1 MSLALDILSVEA
13 VNKKINRP
21 HEKGL
26 RALLNDKTS
35 AFNEM
40 LTKSNDTTI
49 HAENIQIFVIYYSTN
64 ISTVP

>member
-1 MSLALDILSVEA
+1 MDILSLEA
-13 VNKKINRP
+13 VNNKIKRP

-64 ISTVP
+64 ISMFP

>member
-64 ISTVP
+64 ISMFP

>member
-13 VNKKINRP
+13 INKKINRT

-64 ISTVP
+64 ISMFP

>member
-13 VNKKINRP
+13 VNKKISRP

-49 HAENIQIFVIYYSTN
+49 HAENIQKFVIYYYTN

>member
-49 HAENIQIFVIYYSTN
+49 HAENIQKFAIYYSTN

>member
-49 HAENIQIFVIYYSTN
+49 HAENIQIFVIYFSTN

>member
-26 RALLNDKTS
+26 RALPNDKTS

-64 ISTVP
+64 IFTVP

>member
-26 RALLNDKTS
+26 RALPNDKTS

-64 ISTVP
+64 ISMFP

>member
-26 RALLNDKTS
+26 RALPNDKTS

-49 HAENIQIFVIYYSTN
+49 HAENIKIFVIYYSTN
-64 ISTVP
+64 IFTVP

>member
-21 HEKGL
+21 SEKGL
-26 RALLNDKTS
+26 RALPNDKTS

-64 ISTVP
+64 IFTVP

>member
-26 RALLNDKTS
+26 RALPNDKTS

>member
-13 VNKKINRP
+13 VNKKISRP

-64 ISTVP
+64 ISMFP

>member
-1 MSLALDILSVEA
+1 MSLALDILLVEA

-64 ISTVP
+64 ISMFP

>member
-49 HAENIQIFVIYYSTN
+49 HAENIQKFVIYYSTN